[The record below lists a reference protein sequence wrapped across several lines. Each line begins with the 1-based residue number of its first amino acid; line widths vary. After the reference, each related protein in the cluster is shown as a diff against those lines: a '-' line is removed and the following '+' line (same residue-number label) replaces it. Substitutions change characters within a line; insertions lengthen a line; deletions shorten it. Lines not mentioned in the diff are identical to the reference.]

1 MKKAV
6 LDSFAVLAFLFKEPG
21 HEKVL
26 KLLET
31 ATEEDETVFVAAPN
45 WAEIRYIVHR
55 RKGVEE
61 WNLVRDSLLSLPIQ
75 VVSIDRSLAES
86 TGEIKATKKMSLADC
101 FAAALAKDL
110 KAELYTGDPEFKE
123 VEKDIKI
130 IWLSQK

>member
-45 WAEIRYIVHR
+45 WAEIRYIVQR

-86 TGEIKATKKMSLADC
+86 TGEIKATKRMSLADC

-123 VEKDIKI
+123 VEKEIKI
-130 IWLSQK
+130 IWLSRK

>member
-6 LDSFAVLAFLFKEPG
+6 LDSFAVLAFLFREPG

-31 ATEEDETVFVAAPN
+31 ATEEDEAVFLAAPN
-45 WAEIRYIVHR
+45 WAEIRYIVQR
-55 RKGVEE
+55 RKGVED
-61 WNLVRDSLLSLPIQ
+61 WKLVRASLLSLPIQ

-86 TGEIKATKKMSLADC
+86 VGEIKATKKMSLAHC

-130 IWLSQK
+130 VWLSQK